1 MIDDERMTYKE
12 LRDMFLSCF
21 YDCCRNKLQLYIKTG
36 EKNDYDGEEIG
47 YASYQFENTP
57 FIPIEKLMLNVFK
70 LILIAGRE
78 TENVEDSIR
87 KSITTILAENSLE
100 ELIKDIGED
109 EKKDLL
115 YDMQLLRLIEKK
127 PK

>member
-1 MIDDERMTYKE
+1 
-12 LRDMFLSCF
+12 
-21 YDCCRNKLQLYIKTG
+21 
-36 EKNDYDGEEIG
+36 
-47 YASYQFENTP
+47 
-57 FIPIEKLMLNVFK
+57 MLNVFK

-115 YDMQLLRLIEKK
+115 YDMQLLGLIEKN
-127 PK
+127 